1 LFHAANGSG
10 AKNAA
15 KKSDDNKPGVRRPAI
30 PLREM
35 IDPTNQSINNQLSL
49 SFFTFMFSPGSFTP
63 GK

>member
-10 AKNAA
+10 AANTA
-15 KKSDDNKPGVRRPAI
+15 KKIATTNLSVRRSAVA
-30 PLREM
+30 LREM